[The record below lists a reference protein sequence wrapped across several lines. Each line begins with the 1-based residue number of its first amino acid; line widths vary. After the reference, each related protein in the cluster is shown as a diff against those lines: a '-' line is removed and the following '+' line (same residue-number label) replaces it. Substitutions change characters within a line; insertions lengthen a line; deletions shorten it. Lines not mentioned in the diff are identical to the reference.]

1 MTTITVP
8 AEEVDVTP
16 PAHPDGEAG
25 WLYLVMWPSGD
36 LLYSDNL
43 GEIVVASIQDDRYQD
58 FLDDESDEAHDAC
71 LVMRYEELC
80 DLGSKVQAYLVE
92 EGVEQRGALDLNT
105 VGEDVLTALFSD
117 RHVPFA
123 GVWRDGATSYEWTE
137 DVPLVAIATDY
148 APFTSRPAPTG
159 RVVMLDPSSEMG
171 YCLSLAALGLFEFF
185 TKAVVAVGG

>member
-1 MTTITVP
+1 MTTISVP

-16 PAHPDGEAG
+16 PDHPDGEDG

-43 GEIVVASIQDDRYQD
+43 SEIVVATIQDDRYQD
-58 FLDDESDEAHDAC
+58 FLDDDSDKAHDEC

-92 EGVEQRGALDLNT
+92 EGAERGAVDLAQ

-123 GVWRDGATSYEWTE
+123 GVWRDGVTSFEWTE

-148 APFTSRPAPTG
+148 VPFTSRPAPTG

-171 YCLSLAALGLFEFF
+171 YCLSLAALGLFEFY
-185 TKAVVAVGG
+185 TKAGLLAAA